1 MPIDRSA
8 AENFIWS
15 TARLVDCHRYAL
27 LFEDGPAQ
35 AVVEALRGYRNP
47 DGGFG
52 HALEPDLRCPSSQPA
67 PTLYALE
74 MLVEARAVDS
84 ELARGARAWIAS
96 IAELDGGIPMVLPG
110 FESYPHSP
118 WMAPEPGSFLTL
130 ALAAALHAGRVGDG
144 EWLVRATEW
153 CWSSIEANEQPGG
166 YWLEFACRFLDAVPD
181 GQRARAAMDSLV
193 ARIDTS
199 AFAPA
204 AGVEGEQLRPLD
216 ISPRPGSRSR
226 RLFSEEQIEAHL
238 DVVEAEQQQDGG
250 WMFDWLTWS
259 PAQTNDWR
267 GTVTIRAL
275 TWLRANGRLGTGCT
289 RRLESEAAQP
299 R

>member
-8 AENFIWS
+8 AENFIWY
-15 TARLVDCHRYAL
+15 TARLVDRHRYAL

-35 AVVEALRGYRNP
+35 AVVETLRGYRNP
-47 DGGFG
+47 DGGIG

-67 PTLYALE
+67 SRLCALE
-74 MLVEARAVDS
+74 MLGSRRSSLDRVD
-84 ELARGARAWIAS
+84 
-96 IAELDGGIPMVLPG
+96 AEPDGGIPMVLPG

-130 ALAAALHAGRVGDG
+130 ALAAALHARGVGDG

-181 GQRARAAMDSLV
+181 GQRARAAMDSLA

-204 AGVEGEQLRPLD
+204 DGVEGEQLRPLD

-226 RLFSEEQIEAHL
+226 RLFSEEQIEADL
-238 DVVEAEQQQDGG
+238 DAVEAEQKQDGG

-275 TWLRANGRLGTGCT
+275 TWLRANGRVGTGCT
-289 RRLESEAAQP
+289 RRLESEAARLDKTTLGP